1 MENRWGALS
10 RKNRVSDT
18 FDHRL
23 IHGKGFESAWLSACA
38 SKASTTLPPLCPGAV
53 GAGARAW
60 PRPHGQAP
68 PSALDLVSS
77 GRGGAGLRCPNL
89 SLWVP
94 TRAGASADGKT
105 YPAPGLGHGESGKS
119 GRLCNRPPAFVYVS
133 PASLDPTHVYPVPT
147 QPKRGFGL
155 PANPEPLSTSQTGPG
170 ELPLQCTC
178 SCVGGRRPGLA
189 FPWEA
194 CVRLP
199 DGGAA
204 RGCLVL
210 MTLRPRAGQVG
221 GSQAAG

>member
-38 SKASTTLPPLCPGAV
+38 PKASTTLPPLRPGAV

-60 PRPHGQAP
+60 PRPHGQARP
-68 PSALDLVSS
+68 PPLTWFPPGEA
-77 GRGGAGLRCPNL
+77 GRGCAAP
-89 SLWVP
+89 
-94 TRAGASADGKT
+94 ASACGCPRGRLRLLMGKT

-178 SCVGGRRPGLA
+178 SCVGGRAERAPGAQDSLFPGKPA
-189 FPWEA
+189 FIYQTVAPLEA
-194 CVRLP
+194 ALCW
-199 DGGAA
+199 
-204 RGCLVL
+204 
-210 MTLRPRAGQVG
+210 
-221 GSQAAG
+221 